1 MTRIAI
7 TASAALLA
15 VAALAP
21 VSQAAGGKNRWATV
35 NFCDTARHPNEM
47 GVRARMPGDGTRGKM
62 FMRFTAQ
69 YRTSSGWR
77 KVSGKGSSGWL
88 SAGSSMFRYQ
98 ERGYTFKFDTP
109 PAGTSYLM
117 RGVVNLQWRDR
128 NGNVEHRR
136 RLVTEG
142 GHPSRGADPKGF
154 SAARCRI
161 D

>member
-7 TASAALLA
+7 TTTALLLGA
-15 VAALAP
+15 VALVP
-21 VSQAAGGKNRWATV
+21 AAQGASGANRWATV
-35 NFCDTARHPNEM
+35 NVCDTARHPNEM

-62 FMRFTAQ
+62 YMRFTAQ

-77 KVSGKGSSGWL
+77 RVSGESSSGWL

-98 ERGYTFKFDTP
+98 ERGFTFKFDPP

-128 NGNVEHRR
+128 QGKVEHRR
-136 RLVTEG
+136 RLITEG
-142 GHPSRGADPKGF
+142 GHPSRGADPKRF

-161 D
+161 A